1 MKHIFKSILT
11 LAVATLFFGACNT
24 ENEVLS
30 TAIQT
35 DKAVL
40 AFDGVQPVVATLR
53 VTADGDWHAYYPSW
67 LTVEP
72 ANGKGNAEVT
82 ITAAP
87 NLDNWSEL
95 MAPRKDN
102 VAFWGADDAIA
113 YVAVSQNGEPGLDAT
128 KYFKQIK
135 TAEEFDPAFAYLLI
149 AQTASGLEACQPCA
163 AEPNNSKAYA
173 YMYPTPVKA
182 NDEGVIVMNNGSL
195 SFFFDA
201 VEGGYAIRQGK
212 GNYLWQSDT
221 YTNFYNSTDITK
233 ANAWTVVFDEE
244 GKATITNVSNNNK
257 LLMYSTK
264 YGNFDAGTAVADH
277 ILPTLWKDS
286 APPTDE
292 ELSVPENTSV
302 SASATTASI
311 AVTSNKTWKVR
322 CHDSWVKTFTPSG
335 TGDGAI
341 EVTFD
346 ANTGDAARIATFK
359 IIGETTNLD
368 VTLTQH
374 KPATCIADIA
384 PMIISTSS
392 SAPSAYEATVEN
404 AVVSYVN
411 GNNAYIEDASGA
423 ILLYLKNHGLTAGT
437 TISGRIFGSGYLYN
451 GLPEITALGNEYTK
465 GEGGTIPA
473 TEMTVKDLLA
483 AYDANISRRIV
494 LKGVKVTDS
503 INGNDR
509 EGKIEQNGSSIAVYA
524 QLKTLLLTAGS
535 EGDIIVY
542 PAVNNSTKRLSFWAD
557 EDFTPTVVGT
567 VINVK
572 NLTVEKNKTVAAGAT
587 TNSPAPIS
595 YTIAEDGIVSVD
607 QDGTIHG
614 LLVGETTVKASV
626 EAVEGYSAAE
636 ASFKVTV
643 TEPAPGAQGYIKVG
657 AEPANWAGTYLL
669 VVELEGGAKAFSG
682 FSATATVY
690 GLGADVASVSG
701 VITNDE
707 TVAAYALQIAP
718 ATVTTGAYTIKWGD
732 KFLNWTSGNS
742 LYGVEAES
750 ANANWTLSFTD
761 GHSVIRNAADNV
773 RNLQWN
779 ASSPRF
785 ACYGNNNQTPI
796 QLYKLAE

>member
-1 MKHIFKSILT
+1 MFKSILA
-11 LAVATLFFGACNT
+11 LAAAVLLLGACNT

-30 TAIQT
+30 KAIQT
-35 DKAVL
+35 NTATL
-40 AFDGVQPVVATLR
+40 AFDGANPAVATVT

-67 LTVEP
+67 ITLEP
-72 ANGKGNAEVT
+72 ANGKGNTVVKV
-82 ITAAP
+82 TAAP
-87 NLDNWSEL
+87 NLDEWSEL
-95 MAPRKDN
+95 MAPRADN

-113 YVAVSQNGEPGLDAT
+113 YVAISQNGESGLDAT

-135 TAEEFDPAFAYLLI
+135 TVEEFDPAFAYLI
-149 AQTASGLEACQPCA
+149 VAETKDGLQAAQPCGTG
-163 AEPNNSKAYA
+163 NDDNSYA
-173 YMYPTPVKA
+173 YIYPTTVKA
-182 NDEGVIVMNNGSL
+182 DDEGVITMNNGSL
-195 SFFFDA
+195 SFFFDK
-201 VEGGYAIRQGK
+201 VEDGYAIRQSK
-212 GNYLWQSDT
+212 GNYLYQSGS
-221 YTNFYNSTDITK
+221 YANFYTTIDKAK
-233 ANAWTVVFDEE
+233 ANAWTIAFDEN
-244 GKATITNVSNNNK
+244 GAAVVTNVSNNDK
-257 LLMYSTK
+257 ILQYDGVK
-264 YGNFDAGTAVADH
+264 YNDFGAWTEMQSGYT
-277 ILPTLWKDS
+277 LPTLWKDS

-292 ELSVPENTSV
+292 VLVVPENTSV

-335 TGDGAI
+335 EGVGAI

-359 IIGETTNLD
+359 IIGETMNFD
-368 VTLTQH
+368 VTLTQY
-374 KPATCIADIA
+374 KPATCIADIV
-384 PMIISTSS
+384 PMITSKSS

-423 ILLYLKNHGLTAGT
+423 ILLYLKSHGLTAGT

-542 PAVNNSTKRLSFWAD
+542 PAVNSSTKRLSFWAD

-572 NLTVEKNKTVAAGAT
+572 NLTVEQNKTVAAGAT

-595 YTIAEDGIVSVD
+595 YTVANDGIVSVD
-607 QDGTIHG
+607 ADGTIHG

-643 TEPAPGAQGYIKVG
+643 TEPAPEPESLTVDIESSVIPTSYADDAIVAVDGLDFYFNQTACYNAGVIQMKKQVSYVANKTALGKSIVSVTILGGGA
-657 AEPANWAGTYLL
+657 AGTFYATNYKCC
-669 VVELEGGAKAFSG
+669 GGTSEKPENEI
-682 FSATATVY
+682 SATAIENGLVY
-690 GLGADVASVSG
+690 DFTGKGYTFFQLSNTSNYAAKLVKISV
-701 VITNDE
+701 E
-707 TVAAYALQIAP
+707 YE
-718 ATVTTGAYTIKWGD
+718 K
-732 KFLNWTSGNS
+732 
-742 LYGVEAES
+742 
-750 ANANWTLSFTD
+750 
-761 GHSVIRNAADNV
+761 
-773 RNLQWN
+773 
-779 ASSPRF
+779 
-785 ACYGNNNQTPI
+785 
-796 QLYKLAE
+796 